1 MKYIFLIILLNV
13 IIYAKAQQD
22 ITRNITL
29 FKKLNVKS
37 LKSNLNKRYD
47 YLYPSSN
54 LAILEDNIGKTPS
67 KEFYHFNSMNLI
79 DSIVFEGSYLLYRG
93 KGQPFNETFYRYT
106 STFNYTFNEQNNLI
120 SSTETVTPN
129 NITFKIYNFYNSE
142 NLLDSTTTLSNENKT
157 EYGSYTSDS
166 FRIMSTHKYYY
177 DSLSNLIKQINY
189 ENPFFLNVNALK
201 KNTTQYFEYDSRG
214 LVKLIRNVYVDN
226 SVLEEKIKY
235 KYYK

>member
-1 MKYIFLIILLNV
+1 MKYVFLILSLNV

-67 KEFYHFNSMNLI
+67 KEFYHFNSKNLI

-93 KGQPFNETFYRYT
+93 KGQPFNETFYRY
-106 STFNYTFNEQNNLI
+106 LI
-120 SSTETVTPN
+120 THLMN
-129 NITFKIYNFYNSE
+129 
-142 NLLDSTTTLSNENKT
+142 
-157 EYGSYTSDS
+157 
-166 FRIMSTHKYYY
+166 RI
-177 DSLSNLIKQINY
+177 I
-189 ENPFFLNVNALK
+189 
-201 KNTTQYFEYDSRG
+201 
-214 LVKLIRNVYVDN
+214 
-226 SVLEEKIKY
+226 
-235 KYYK
+235 